1 MYLFKQLCSLFLA
14 GEVFK
19 GAAAIVT
26 LPLGCLKAGGV
37 AFQPSLPPWKAEAI
51 AKLGYG
57 DLNKVRPWWVPW
69 TAITGEGR

>member
-1 MYLFKQLCSLFLA
+1 MCRA

-37 AFQPSLPPWKAEAI
+37 AFQPPLPAWKAEAI

-57 DLNKVRPWWVPW
+57 NLNKVGLP
-69 TAITGEGR
+69 